1 MSIKFINNLPII
13 AIMTPFILA
22 FVLGLFKDK
31 YIKVKRALAVIA
43 TAVSFLCVILL
54 IKPILINGEIIVSWM
69 GNWSPM
75 GGKAFGIGLQ
85 IDSLGM
91 FLALIITGAALLS
104 VIYSL
109 KYMSHDNGLEK
120 YYVLFLLLTSS
131 MIGFVFTGDL
141 FNMYVMLEI
150 MTFAA
155 IALTAFRNYKDK
167 SVEAA
172 FKYIVTGSL
181 GSSLILLGTC
191 LIYSETKTLNLAEIA
206 VVIKAMESMTPTLIV
221 AFSLMMVGYAV
232 KAFMVPCHTWP
243 TDAHMAAP
251 SSISMILSGVMSKT
265 GIYAIIRL
273 VFMIFGLASNKPV
286 GYLILVWGVITMV
299 IGVSMA
305 LLQHDFKRLLAFH
318 SVSQIGY
325 IITAL
330 GIAIIET
337 GEVSVLAMTG
347 GTYHMINHAIF
358 KGLLF
363 LTAGAILY
371 TTGTTDLESVSGLGK
386 RMPFTMAMFLF
397 GAAGISGIP
406 PFNGFASK
414 WMIYEA
420 GFTGSLGIVSIIAV
434 VVSALTLASF
444 IKVGHSVFFGPI
456 NKEHKNI
463 EDVPT
468 SMKIPMGVLAL
479 GIVIFGLFP
488 KVIVNKILIPVIK
501 SVYDLTGYVF
511 SALGNTYDSLFVFDG
526 INNIEFLTKGIYNPT
541 NFLILFVILLL
552 AILVFVIFKGNNLG
566 EEIHEKSDN
575 EFDMSIFK
583 KYENHRVN
591 SVNYSEA
598 PLDEACKYDIYVGG
612 EKGEEVKV
620 GANDLFW
627 GMKYQLRGYFNSI
640 QKAHN
645 GSVNDYSLWI
655 VATLVI
661 VSVITII
668 FL

>member
-69 GNWSPM
+69 GNWSPI

-155 IALTAFRNYKDK
+155 IALTAFRNYKEK

-347 GTYHMINHAIF
+347 GTYNMINHAIF

-456 NKEHKNI
+456 KKEHKNI

-501 SVYDLTGYVF
+501 SVYDLTGYVS

>member
-91 FLALIITGAALLS
+91 FLALIITGASLLS

-155 IALTAFRNYKDK
+155 IALTAFRNYKEK

-511 SALGNTYDSLFVFDG
+511 SALGNTYDSLFAFDG

-583 KYENHRVN
+583 KYEKHRGN

-598 PLDEACKYDIYVGG
+598 PLDAACKYDIYVGG
-612 EKGEEVKV
+612 EQGEEVKV

>member
-1 MSIKFINNLPII
+1 MSIEFINNLPII

-22 FVLGLFKDK
+22 FILGLFKNK
-31 YIKVKRALAVIA
+31 YIRVKRALSVIA
-43 TAVSFLCVILL
+43 TSISFLCVILL
-54 IKPILINGEIIVSWM
+54 IKPILIDGEIIVSWM
-69 GNWSPM
+69 GNWNPID
-75 GGKAFGIGLQ
+75 GKAFGIGLE

-91 FLALIITGAALLS
+91 FLALIITGASLLS

-191 LIYSETKTLNLAEIA
+191 LIYGETKTLNLAEIA
-206 VVIKAMESMTPTLIV
+206 VVIKTMESMTPTLIV

-265 GIYAIIRL
+265 GVYAIIRL
-273 VFMIFGLASNKPV
+273 VFMIFGLSSNSLV

-330 GIAIIET
+330 GMAILES
-337 GEVSVLAMTG
+337 GEVSILAMVG

-363 LTAGAILY
+363 LTAGAVLY
-371 TTGTTDLESVSGLGK
+371 ITKTTDLESISGLGK
-386 RMPFTMAMFLF
+386 KMPFTMAMFLF

-444 IKVGHSVFFGPI
+444 IKVGHSAFFGPI
-456 NKEHKNI
+456 NEEYENI
-463 EDVPT
+463 EDVNI
-468 SMKIPMGVLAL
+468 SMKIPMGILAL
-479 GIVIFGLFP
+479 GTVVFGLFP
-488 KVIVNKILIPVIK
+488 NFIVNRLLIPVIK
-501 SVYDLTGYVF
+501 SIYNLKEYVS
-511 SALGNTYDSLFVFDG
+511 SALGNNYDSVFTIDS
-526 INNIEFLTKGIYNPT
+526 INNIKFITRGIYNPT
-541 NFLILFVILLL
+541 NFLILFVVLLIALLIFTILK
-552 AILVFVIFKGNNLG
+552 VGNL
-566 EEIHEKSDN
+566 
-575 EFDMSIFK
+575 
-583 KYENHRVN
+583 
-591 SVNYSEA
+591 NYSSSS
-598 PLDEACKYDIYVGG
+598 LDKDRKYDIYVGG
-612 EKGEEVKV
+612 ERGEDVKV

-627 GMKYQLRGYFNSI
+627 GMKHQLKGYFSRI
-640 QKAHN
+640 QKAHS

>member
-1 MSIKFINNLPII
+1 MSIEFINNLPII

-31 YIKVKRALAVIA
+31 YIRVKRALAVIA

-54 IKPILINGEIIVSWM
+54 IKPILIDGEIIVSWM
-69 GNWSPM
+69 GNWSPI
-75 GGKAFGIGLQ
+75 GGKAFGIGLE

-91 FLALIITGAALLS
+91 FLALIITGASLLS

-206 VVIKAMESMTPTLIV
+206 VVIKSMESMTPTLII

-265 GIYAIIRL
+265 GVYAIIRL

-330 GIAIIET
+330 GMAIVES
-337 GEVSVLAMTG
+337 GEISVLAMTG

-371 TTGTTDLESVSGLGK
+371 TTGTTDLESISGLGK
-386 RMPFTMAMFLF
+386 RMPFTLAMFLF

-444 IKVGHSVFFGPI
+444 IKVGHSAFFGPI
-456 NKEHKNI
+456 NEEHKNI

-479 GIVIFGLFP
+479 GTVIFGLFP
-488 KVIVNKILIPVIK
+488 EVIVNKILLPVIK
-501 SVYDLTGYVF
+501 SVYDLSRYVS
-511 SALGNTYDSLFVFDG
+511 SALGNTYDSVFAFDG
-526 INNIEFLTKGIYNPT
+526 IKNVEFLTKGIYNPT

-552 AILVFVIFKGNNLG
+552 AVLVFVIFKGDNSG

-583 KYENHRVN
+583 KYENHRGN

-598 PLDEACKYDIYVGG
+598 PLDAACKYDIYVGG
-612 EKGEEVKV
+612 EKGEKVKV

-627 GMKYQLRGYFNSI
+627 GMKYQLKGYFNSI

>member
-69 GNWSPM
+69 GNWSPI

-91 FLALIITGAALLS
+91 FLALIITGASLLS

-155 IALTAFRNYKDK
+155 IALTAFRNYKEK

-511 SALGNTYDSLFVFDG
+511 SALGNTYDSLFAFDG

-583 KYENHRVN
+583 KYEKHRGN

-598 PLDEACKYDIYVGG
+598 PLDAACKYDIYVGG
-612 EKGEEVKV
+612 EQGEEVKV

>member
-91 FLALIITGAALLS
+91 FLALIITGASLLS

-155 IALTAFRNYKDK
+155 IALTAFRNYKEK

-501 SVYDLTGYVF
+501 SVYDLTGYVS

-583 KYENHRVN
+583 KYEKHRGN

-612 EKGEEVKV
+612 EQGEEVKV

>member
-22 FVLGLFKDK
+22 FILGLFKDK

-69 GNWSPM
+69 GNWSPI

-91 FLALIITGAALLS
+91 FLALIITGASLLS

-501 SVYDLTGYVF
+501 SVYDLTGYVS
-511 SALGNTYDSLFVFDG
+511 SALGNTYDSLFAFDG

-552 AILVFVIFKGNNLG
+552 AILVVVIFKGNNLG

-583 KYENHRVN
+583 KYEKHRVN

-598 PLDEACKYDIYVGG
+598 PLDAACKYDIYVGG
-612 EKGEEVKV
+612 EQGEEVKV

>member
-91 FLALIITGAALLS
+91 FLALIITGVSLLS

-501 SVYDLTGYVF
+501 SVYDLTGYVS
-511 SALGNTYDSLFVFDG
+511 SALGNTYDSLFAFDG

-583 KYENHRVN
+583 KYEKHRGN

-598 PLDEACKYDIYVGG
+598 PLDAACKYDIYVGG
-612 EKGEEVKV
+612 EQGEEVKV

>member
-91 FLALIITGAALLS
+91 FLALIITGASLLS

-511 SALGNTYDSLFVFDG
+511 SALGNTYDSLFAFDG

-583 KYENHRVN
+583 KYEKHRGN

-598 PLDEACKYDIYVGG
+598 PLDAACKYDIYVGG
-612 EKGEEVKV
+612 EQGEEVKV

>member
-69 GNWSPM
+69 GNWSPI

-91 FLALIITGAALLS
+91 FLALIITGASLLS

-456 NKEHKNI
+456 KKEHKNI

-501 SVYDLTGYVF
+501 SVYDLTGYVS

-598 PLDEACKYDIYVGG
+598 PLYEACKYDIYVGG

>member
-31 YIKVKRALAVIA
+31 YIKIKRALAVIA
-43 TAVSFLCVILL
+43 TAISFLCVILL

-69 GNWSPM
+69 GNWSPI

-91 FLALIITGAALLS
+91 FLALIITGASLLS
-104 VIYSL
+104 GIYSL

-273 VFMIFGLASNKPV
+273 VFMIFGLSSNKPV

-456 NKEHKNI
+456 KKEYKNI

-501 SVYDLTGYVF
+501 SVYDLTGYVS
-511 SALGNTYDSLFVFDG
+511 SALGNTYDLLFAFDG

-566 EEIHEKSDN
+566 EEIYEKSDN
-575 EFDMSIFK
+575 KFDMSIFK
-583 KYENHRVN
+583 KYEKHRVN

-598 PLDEACKYDIYVGG
+598 PLDTACKYDIYVGG
-612 EKGEEVKV
+612 EQGEEVKV

>member
-69 GNWSPM
+69 GNWSPI

-155 IALTAFRNYKDK
+155 IALTAFRNYKEK

-456 NKEHKNI
+456 KKEHKNI

-501 SVYDLTGYVF
+501 SVYDLTGYVS

-583 KYENHRVN
+583 KYEKHRGN

-598 PLDEACKYDIYVGG
+598 PLDAACKYDIYVGG
-612 EKGEEVKV
+612 EQGEEVKV

>member
-69 GNWSPM
+69 GNWSPI

-104 VIYSL
+104 VIYSF

-155 IALTAFRNYKDK
+155 IALTAFRNYKEK

-456 NKEHKNI
+456 KKEHKNI

-501 SVYDLTGYVF
+501 SVYDLTGYVS
-511 SALGNTYDSLFVFDG
+511 SALGNTYDSLFAFDG

-583 KYENHRVN
+583 KYEKHRGN

-598 PLDEACKYDIYVGG
+598 PLDAACKYDIYVGG
-612 EKGEEVKV
+612 EQGEEVKV

>member
-1 MSIKFINNLPII
+1 MSIERINSLPII
-13 AIMTPFILA
+13 AIMTPFVLA

-31 YIKVKRALAVIA
+31 YIKAKRTIAALA
-43 TAVSFLCVILL
+43 TTVSFICVLLL
-54 IKPILINGEIIVSWM
+54 IKPIFIEGQVIVSWM
-69 GNWSPM
+69 GNWIPIE
-75 GGKAFGIGLQ
+75 GKAFGIGLE
-85 IDSLGM
+85 IDSLGL
-91 FLALIITGAALLS
+91 FLALIITGASLLS
-104 VIYSL
+104 SIYSL

-120 YYVLFLLLTSS
+120 YYVLFLLLTAS

-155 IALTAFRNYKDK
+155 ISLTAFRNYKDK

-206 VVIKAMESMTPTLIV
+206 VVLKGFDRISPMIIL

-265 GIYAIIRL
+265 GVYAIIRL

-286 GYLILVWGVITMV
+286 GYLILVWGAVTMV

-330 GIAIIET
+330 GIAIVES
-337 GEVSVLAMTG
+337 GEISVLAMTG

-363 LTAGAILY
+363 LTAGAVLY
-371 TTGTTDLESVSGLGK
+371 ATGTTDLDAVSGLGK
-386 RMPFTMAMFLF
+386 KMPFTMAMFLF
-397 GAAGISGIP
+397 GAAAISGIP

-414 WMIYEA
+414 WMIYES
-420 GFTGSLGIVSIIAV
+420 GFSGSLGIVSIIAV

-444 IKVGHSVFFGPI
+444 IKVGHSAFFGPI
-456 NKEHKNI
+456 KEEHSHI
-463 EDVPT
+463 EDIPI
-468 SMKIPMGVLAL
+468 SMKIPMGILAI
-479 GIVIFGLFP
+479 GTIVFGLFP
-488 KVIVNKILIPVIK
+488 QIIVNNILIPVVRSIYNV
-501 SVYDLTGYVF
+501 STYV
-511 SALGNTYDSLFVFDG
+511 SNALGNVYSSLFEFEAVT
-526 INNIEFLTKGIYNPT
+526 NVNFLTNGIYNPT
-541 NFLILFVILLL
+541 NFLLLFIILLIGVL
-552 AILVFVIFKGNNLG
+552 AFVIFKGDKAG
-566 EEIHEKSDN
+566 EEIHEKSDVD
-575 EFDMSIFK
+575 FDMRIFK
-583 KYENHRVN
+583 KYQWHN
-591 SVNYSEA
+591 SNGMNYSEA
-598 PLDEACKYDIYVGG
+598 PLDSACKYDIYVGG
-612 EKGEEVKV
+612 EEGEKVKV

-627 GMKYQLRGYFNSI
+627 GMKYQLKGYFNSV
-640 QKAHN
+640 QNAHN
-645 GSVNDYSLWI
+645 GSVNEYSLWI
-655 VATLVI
+655 VVTLLI
-661 VSVITII
+661 VTIVTFI

>member
-91 FLALIITGAALLS
+91 FLALIITGASLLS

-330 GIAIIET
+330 GIARIET

-501 SVYDLTGYVF
+501 SVYDLTGYVS
-511 SALGNTYDSLFVFDG
+511 SALGNTYDSLFAFDG

-583 KYENHRVN
+583 KYEKHRGN

-598 PLDEACKYDIYVGG
+598 PLDAACKYDIYVGG
-612 EKGEEVKV
+612 EQGEEVKV

>member
-91 FLALIITGAALLS
+91 FLALIITGASLLS

-155 IALTAFRNYKDK
+155 IALTAFRNYKEK

-501 SVYDLTGYVF
+501 SVYDLTGYVS

>member
-91 FLALIITGAALLS
+91 FLALIITGASLLS

-155 IALTAFRNYKDK
+155 IALTAFRNYKEK

-501 SVYDLTGYVF
+501 SVYDLTGYVS
-511 SALGNTYDSLFVFDG
+511 SALGNTYDSLFAFDG

-583 KYENHRVN
+583 KYEKHRGN

-598 PLDEACKYDIYVGG
+598 PLDAACKYDIYVGG
-612 EKGEEVKV
+612 EQGEEVKV

>member
-1 MSIKFINNLPII
+1 MSTEIINNLPII
-13 AIMTPFILA
+13 SIMTPFILA
-22 FVLGLFKDK
+22 FVLGLFKEK
-31 YIKVKRALAVIA
+31 YIELKKWLAVIA
-43 TAVSFLCVILL
+43 TSVSFICTVLL
-54 IKPILINGEIIVSWM
+54 IKPILIDENIIVNWM
-69 GNWSPM
+69 GNWAPIN
-75 GGKAFGIGLQ
+75 GEAFGIG
-85 IDSLGM
+85 IEVDSLGV
-91 FLALIITGAALLS
+91 FLALIITGASLLS

-155 IALTAFRNYKDK
+155 ISLTAFRNYKDK

-191 LIYSETKTLNLAEIA
+191 LIYSVTKTLNLAEIA
-206 VVIKAMESMTPTLIV
+206 VVLKESDKMNPVIILSF
-221 AFSLMMVGYAV
+221 ALMMVGYAV

-265 GIYAIIRL
+265 GVYAIIRL
-273 VFMIFGLASNKPV
+273 VFMIFGLASNKSV
-286 GYLILVWGVITMV
+286 GSLILVWGILTMV

-330 GIAIIET
+330 GMAIIES
-337 GEVSVLAMTG
+337 GEVSVLAITG

-358 KGLLF
+358 KSLLF

-371 TTGTTDLESVSGLGK
+371 TTGTTDLEAVSGLGK
-386 RMPFTMAMFLF
+386 KMPFTMAMFLF

-420 GFTGSLGIVSIIAV
+420 GFSGKLGIASIIAI

-444 IKVGHSVFFGPI
+444 IKVGHSAFFGPLR
-456 NKEHKNI
+456 KEHYKI
-463 EDVPT
+463 KEVPI
-468 SMKIPMGVLAL
+468 SMKIPMGILAL
-479 GIVIFGLFP
+479 GTVILGIFP
-488 KVIVNKILIPVIK
+488 RFMAEKLLLPVVNSIYNIK
-501 SVYDLTGYVF
+501 SYVF
-511 SALGNTYDSLFVFDG
+511 SALGDSYNYLF
-526 INNIEFLTKGIYNPT
+526 NNEIVADLEFSTKGIYNPT
-541 NFLILFVILLL
+541 NFLILFIILLMGVL
-552 AILVFVIFKGNNLG
+552 MFVIFKNDETG
-566 EEIHEKSDN
+566 EDLYEKN
-575 EFDMSIFK
+575 EVEFDMRIFK
-583 KYENHRVN
+583 KYKEKPTNVINYGN
-591 SVNYSEA
+591 SSVDYK
-598 PLDEACKYDIYVGG
+598 CKYNVYVGG
-612 EKGEEVKV
+612 EEGEEVKV
-620 GANDLFW
+620 QANDLFW
-627 GMKYQLRGYFNSI
+627 AMKHQLKIYFDGI
-640 QKAHN
+640 QNAHTGN
-645 GSVNDYSLWI
+645 VNDYSLWI
-655 VATLVI
+655 VAALVI
-661 VSVITII
+661 VTVLAFII
-668 FL
+668 L

>member
-69 GNWSPM
+69 GNWSPI

-91 FLALIITGAALLS
+91 FLALIITGASLLS

-155 IALTAFRNYKDK
+155 IALTAFRNYKEK

-456 NKEHKNI
+456 KKEHKNI

-501 SVYDLTGYVF
+501 SVYDLTGYVS

-612 EKGEEVKV
+612 EKGEKVKV